1 MAWSVFA
8 LPRLENGA

>member
-8 LPRLENGA
+8 LSRLENGA